1 MRQSNDA
8 SGCGRP
14 LDDQATS
21 SSEDRLGLTERETEV
36 LRLLSDGRTNRE
48 IGDELFISPETVS
61 VHVTS
66 VMRKLEWEDA
76 PTPPGSSER
85 ACWIP
90 SAHIDARRASS
101 REESM
106 GGHAGDLG
114 VSPDRTLTGWLPSAC
129 RPPGGGDG
137 RRRQ

>member
-1 MRQSNDA
+1 MRQSNDV

-48 IGDELFISPETVS
+48 IGDALFISPETVS

-66 VMRKLEWEDA
+66 VMRKL
-76 PTPPGSSER
+76 GVG
-85 ACWIP
+85 
-90 SAHIDARRASS
+90 RRADAARIFRKSLL
-101 REESM
+101 
-106 GGHAGDLG
+106 D
-114 VSPDRTLTGWLPSAC
+114 PQRTH
-129 RPPGGGDG
+129 
-137 RRRQ
+137 